1 MVIGALS
8 VKLRMPENS
17 SLKDKRQI
25 VKSITAQV
33 KNKFNVSIAEVGDND
48 NWELATIGIATVSN
62 DSRFTNEVL
71 SKVVNHIENILNGA
85 ELLDY
90 EIELL
95 HALT

>member
-25 VKSITAQV
+25 VKSLIAQL
-33 KNKFNVSIAEVGDND
+33 KNKFNISIAEVDDND
-48 NWELATIGIATVSN
+48 DWHRATIGVAAVTN
-62 DSRFTNEVL
+62 DSRFANEVL
-71 SKVVNHIENILNGA
+71 SHVVSNIEGMLAGA

>member
-8 VKLRMPENS
+8 VKIRMPENG
-17 SLKDKRQI
+17 SLKDKRQV
-25 VKSITAQV
+25 VKSVIAQL
-33 KNKFNVSIAEVGDND
+33 KNKFNISIAEVGDND
-48 NWELATIGIATVSN
+48 NWELATIGIAAVTN
-62 DSRFTNEVL
+62 DSRFANEVL
-71 SKVVNHIENILNGA
+71 SKVVSHIENILSGA

>member
-17 SLKDKRQI
+17 SLKDKRQ
-25 VKSITAQV
+25 VLKSLIAQL
-33 KNKFNVSIAEVGDND
+33 KNRFNISISEVGDND
-48 NWELATIGIATVSN
+48 NWELATIGIATVAN
-62 DSRFTNEVL
+62 DSRFANEVL
-71 SKVVNHIENILNGA
+71 SKVVGHIESILNWA